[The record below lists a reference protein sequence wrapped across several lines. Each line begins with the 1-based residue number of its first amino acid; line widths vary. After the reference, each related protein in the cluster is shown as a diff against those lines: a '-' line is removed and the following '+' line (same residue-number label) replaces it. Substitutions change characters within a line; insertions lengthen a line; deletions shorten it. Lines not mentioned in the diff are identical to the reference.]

1 MDGGGGVKIT
11 LVMSEIIWL
20 LSFQAPALH
29 LQGGASVFFFLVCL
43 FFLATIVNESITHNN
58 VLNIRVV

>member
-29 LQGGASVFFFLVCL
+29 LQGGASVFFFGL
-43 FFLATIVNESITHNN
+43 FVFFSNHC
-58 VLNIRVV
+58 

>member
-1 MDGGGGVKIT
+1 MAAGAGVKIT

-29 LQGGASVFFFLVCL
+29 LQSGASGYFLFVCL
-43 FFLATIVNESITHNN
+43 SNHC
-58 VLNIRVV
+58 

>member
-29 LQGGASVFFFLVCL
+29 LQGGASGFFFGLFVFFSNHC
-43 FFLATIVNESITHNN
+43 
-58 VLNIRVV
+58 